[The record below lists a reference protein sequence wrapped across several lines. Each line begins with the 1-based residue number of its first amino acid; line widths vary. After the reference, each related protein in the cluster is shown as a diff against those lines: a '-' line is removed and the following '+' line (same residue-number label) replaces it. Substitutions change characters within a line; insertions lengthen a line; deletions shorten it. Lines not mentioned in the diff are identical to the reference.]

1 VELSLWDVAGVGTK
15 ALVYGATLCAAGG
28 VFFECYGA
36 PLISATQ
43 QGCIRRWVGLCV
55 GVAVVA
61 SAARLAVIAG
71 SMDDGWAGMFDGA
84 MLGLVLQGGE
94 ARATGIRILGLALIG
109 VGVWRAL
116 RPMTLV
122 AAFAGAVVAST
133 SFAWI
138 GHAWAA
144 RNGGLSIALL
154 GIHLA
159 GVALWVGALMPLL
172 VVGREGDLQRFAGI
186 ARRFGEVAVHG
197 VLLLLLAGG
206 LVLTTLL
213 AHVTEL
219 WSTDYG
225 RLMCVKLAGV
235 ASLLGAAAWNKLR
248 LTPRLQ
254 NHDHRAFQSLV
265 RSIKIEMVLAALI
278 LIVTATLTSLVG
290 PATR

>member
-1 VELSLWDVAGVGTK
+1 MAGVGTK